1 MRSVTHPVICR
12 KGESN
17 CRSCGWIPNSLA
29 FAILALFFIAGL
41 HIMWTADAE
50 ALTTVDLTDGGSTF
64 INISQKDLNLIRTP
78 WSPGLKI
85 YTSSK
90 ALDVKVVDKDV
101 FVQYLEGMAPA
112 PQEIFLVTARGT
124 FSLVLVPKSIP
135 GETII
140 VRTPE
145 NSTGEAAKWEE
156 SSDYVS
162 GLKDLIKAMYEG
174 SPPIGFSLSKSGK
187 DVTAMEG
194 TRQVIT
200 EIYKGATLEG
210 EVSTLVNLSKE
221 SLELAENQF
230 YRRGVLAVS
239 IDSHEVPPMG
249 QTTLYLIKK
258 TGTQEAME
266 RSMSRMDPLDNVRTG
281 RR

>member
-1 MRSVTHPVICR
+1 MRSVTHPVICH
-12 KGESN
+12 KGKSN
-17 CRSCGWIPNSLA
+17 FHSGGPFTNSLA
-29 FAILALFFIAGL
+29 FVVLALFFIAGL
-41 HIMWTADAE
+41 HIMWTSDAE
-50 ALTTVDLTDGGSTF
+50 ALTAVDLTDGGSTF

-90 ALDVKVVDKDV
+90 TLDVKVVDKDV

-112 PQEIFLVTARGT
+112 PQEIFLVTPRGT

-135 GETII
+135 GETIV

-174 SPPIGFSLSKSGK
+174 SPPMGFSVSRSGK

-200 EIYKGATLEG
+200 EIYRGATLEG
-210 EVSTLVNLSKE
+210 EVSTVVNLSKE
-221 SLELAENQF
+221 PLELAENQF

-239 IDSHEVPPMG
+239 IDSHDVPPMG

-266 RSMSRMDPLDNVRTG
+266 RSMSRIDPLDTVRTG